1 MANDIT
7 IKVGVDSNDAEKG
20 LNAIVQ
26 EAGKAA
32 ESASQSFTGI
42 FDGLG
47 DSLAGVKTSIN
58 GLPDIG
64 DALASD
70 IPSAKNA
77 LNSFVNEQKQL
88 LVALRLQGKE
98 GSESYAEIE
107 KAIIDAKQE
116 LQKMDDAT
124 NSVEQSITGIGNAGQ
139 QSGGLLAGLGESLKG
154 AFSGGALDAF
164 VGGGAVAAI
173 QAGVGA
179 IAGSFDAVIS
189 GGRELVGAQGDLKAA
204 TGANAEEFEA
214 LKVSAEEA
222 FLGGVGGSL
231 AEATKA
237 IANAKGALKDALPND
252 EIGAFVKNAQA
263 LGNLYDKDVNEVV
276 NKSAPFI
283 RQFGLE
289 GEKAFNLI
297 AFASKEGK
305 TSQDDV
311 LDTLAEYSQLLQE
324 AGFSAEEFAAQ
335 IAVAGEEGLFNT
347 DKIGDSIKEAQIR
360 LKAGD
365 TAKAI
370 GDLQASLPKA
380 FGATLKELEGLAS
393 SGQISIKEFLQ
404 RSGGAIE
411 EAFVAG
417 DISDAMRAQLQV
429 AIAGTPAEDLG
440 AEAYGRMFGAPIPK
454 EQIEAKAL
462 QAGREA
468 TQAAGQYLT
477 FDTFTKQFELQF
489 QKISATVVTGL
500 SNAFNVLSPLIT
512 FVTNNLGTIATII
525 GAAAG
530 AFALYQT
537 YVSLST
543 LATTAYAAVQTALG
557 GTITFATV
565 AQYAYNLAM
574 SLNPIGAVLVAVVA
588 LVAGIAALTDAMS
601 ESTEEVAEQ
610 AQANKELIESQKK
623 TNEENITI
631 TKGTKSMADEYIKLS
646 EKKKLTNAESARMK
660 DLTRDLNKQY
670 PDLVKNTGN
679 VTQNLSGMKQI
690 SEQTAGQLTKL
701 AGETAKLDKA
711 LAVANQNL
719 AYAQR
724 NVAVTKAQEIFTD
737 WFGSGAF
744 TSEASGQARRVLEQ
758 WSKGLYSAK
767 TEGAI
772 ADLQQTAMDSL
783 KRIQGI
789 SAGDLSKAFGF
800 IADASQ
806 KGIAALKAFDIEQ
819 KATENVTKTTTN
831 ATTQAKKEGTNAQ
844 LAAIDKLLDKEDEY
858 KRELEEK
865 VKRENNYAELTKEQ
879 QLELL
884 KAEEQRL
891 SIILSQGKT
900 YTDFYGGQIKSLVDL
915 GNISKDSTGKTISRI
930 QGTKEEIAKA
940 VEEFEKVDARLVKVR
955 EGIAK
960 ASGGADIEAFK
971 NSLEDLK
978 RESDSL
984 RKSIPEKLTTKY
996 AFTVDKATYEK
1007 EIKDAQDRFLQL
1019 NAGLKDAELK
1029 ADAKQKEDIAKQL
1042 EENKKIQERI
1052 TKEYSD
1058 IVARIEIESITD
1070 TNKRLLEI
1078 SLFDLRVKFEAEQE
1092 ANKGNNIKLAEL
1104 ESAYLTERTRLQEEY
1119 FRQNDVLYG
1128 IQSAVQMAMMEQF
1141 NVGRLIEERR
1151 ANAELRAE
1159 KQQALKDEES
1169 DLEKSLADRSI
1180 SFEEYQAKI
1189 AEIQQKKI
1197 DAGLE
1202 QEKLGDLLLKDL
1214 KIAGDKALSTILTDQ
1229 GNKLTAQANERAT
1242 KQIALDA
1249 KVADARKAL
1258 AELEGK
1264 GTLEQFAKAQSDLNK
1279 AQTAAAE
1286 NDADVY
1292 GFRTSILEEYAGK
1305 AITQLSLLAASGKVT
1320 LAEVGKVTLQIAFE
1334 LLQKQIPIW
1343 VASIFGTEVSK
1354 MGFAGIATAGVL
1366 TGALYGLFAA
1376 AQSAAGFKDGVIALE
1391 GDGTETSDSIPAWLS
1406 KGESV
1411 ITARATK
1418 NNMDELKWMNET
1430 GLPIREFYRMQMSYT
1445 SVSEDGQ
1452 LVHEMRQLKQVTEN
1466 LGVQITRNTKV
1477 DVHGV
1482 LHADGNSIT
1491 AMIEANRKKNSR
1503 RF

>member
-7 IKVGVDSNDAEKG
+7 LKIGVDSNDAEKG

-26 EAGKAA
+26 EASRAA
-32 ESASQSFTGI
+32 DSASQSFSGI
-42 FDGLG
+42 FDGL
-47 DSLAGVKTSIN
+47 DNSLADVKTSIN

-70 IPSAKNA
+70 IPAAKNQ
-77 LNSFVNEQKQL
+77 LNSFIGEQKQL
-88 LVALRLQGKE
+88 LTALRLQGKE
-98 GSESYAEIE
+98 GSESYSQIE

-124 NSVEQSITGIGNAGQ
+124 NAVEQSLTDIGNAGQ
-139 QSGGLLAGLGESLKG
+139 KSGGLLGGLGESLKG
-154 AFSGGALDAF
+154 AFSGGALDVF

-189 GGRELVGAQGDLKAA
+189 GGRELVSAQKDLKAA
-204 TGANAEEFEA
+204 TGANAEEFDA
-214 LKVSAEEA
+214 LSKSAEDA
-222 FLGGVGGSL
+222 FIGGVGGSL

-237 IANAKGALKDALPND
+237 ITNAKLALKDALPND
-252 EIGAFVKNAQA
+252 QIGEFVKGAQA
-263 LGNLYDKDVNEVV
+263 LGTLYDKDVNEVV

-335 IAVAGEEGLFNT
+335 IAVAGEEGLFTT

-370 GDLQASLPKA
+370 ADLQGSLPKA

-393 SGQISIKEFLQ
+393 SGQISIKEFLE

-411 EAFVAG
+411 EAFAAG
-417 DISDAMRAQLQV
+417 DISDAMRSQLQV

-440 AEAYGRMFGAPIPK
+440 AEAYARMFGAPIPK

-468 TQAAGQYLT
+468 AGAAGQYLT

-489 QKISATVVTGL
+489 QKVSAVVVTAL
-500 SNAFNVLSPLIT
+500 SNAFNTLSPIIT
-512 FVTNNLGTIATII
+512 FVTNNLGTISAIVGGLVGSFVAYQLAVTISTAAT
-525 GAAAG
+525 A
-530 AFALYQT
+530 
-537 YVSLST
+537 
-543 LATTAYAAVQTALG
+543 AYAAVQTALG
-557 GTITFATV
+557 GSITIAT
-565 AQYAYNLAM
+565 AATWLYNAAM
-574 SLNPIGAVLVAVVA
+574 AANPLGAVLIAVVA
-588 LVAGIAALTDAMS
+588 LTTGIAVLADAMS

-623 TNEENITI
+623 TNEENITL
-631 TKGTKSMADEYIKLS
+631 TKGTKSMADEYIKLA
-646 EKKKLTNAESARMK
+646 EKKKLTAAETARMK

-670 PDLVKNTGN
+670 PDLVKNTGS
-679 VTQNLSGMKQI
+679 VTQNLNGMKQI
-690 SEQTAGQLTKL
+690 SEQTAGQLGKL
-701 AGETAKLDKA
+701 AAESAKLDKA

-719 AYAQR
+719 AFAQR

-737 WFGSGAF
+737 WFGSGTF
-744 TSEASGQARRVLEQ
+744 TSEASNQARKVLEQ

-772 ADLQQTAMDSL
+772 ADLQTTAMSSL
-783 KRIQGI
+783 KNIQGI
-789 SAGDLSKAFGF
+789 SQEDLSKAFGF

-806 KGIAALKAFDIEQ
+806 KGVAALKAFDIEQ
-819 KATENVTKTTTN
+819 KATENVTKTTAN
-831 ATTQAKKEGTNAQ
+831 ATTQAKKDSTNAQ
-844 LAAIDKLLDKEDEY
+844 LAAIDKLLEKEDEF

-865 VKRENNYAELTKEQ
+865 VKRENNYAELTKDQ
-879 QLELL
+879 QLNLL
-884 KAEEQRL
+884 KAEEERL
-891 SIILSQGKT
+891 STILSQGKT
-900 YTDFYGGQIKSLVDL
+900 YTDFYGNQIKSLVDL
-915 GNISKDSTGKTISRI
+915 GNISKDSSGKTISGI
-930 QGTKEEIAKA
+930 KGTKEEIAKA
-940 VEEFEKVDARLVKVR
+940 VEEYEKIDARLVKVR
-955 EGIAK
+955 TDIAK
-960 ASGGADIEAFK
+960 AGAGAGAEQLK
-971 NSLEDLK
+971 NELEDLK
-978 RESDSL
+978 KSSESL
-984 RKSIPEKLTTKY
+984 RKSIPEKLTVKY
-996 AFTVDKATYEK
+996 AFTIDAAEYEK
-1007 EIKDAQDRFLQL
+1007 EIKTAQNRF
-1019 NAGLKDAELK
+1019 AELDARLK
-1029 ADAKQKEDIAKQL
+1029 EASIIADAKQREEITKNL
-1042 EENKKIQERI
+1042 EENLKVQEQIEKEYANIIERI
-1052 TKEYSD
+1052 K
-1058 IVARIEIESITD
+1058 IESIED
-1070 TNKRLLEI
+1070 GDKRRLEI
-1078 SLFDLRVKFEAEQE
+1078 ALFDLRVKFEAEQE
-1092 ANKGNNIKLAEL
+1092 ANKGNNVKLREI
-1104 ESAYLTERTRLQEEY
+1104 ETAYLTERARLQDEY
-1119 FRQNDVLYG
+1119 DRQSNVLLG
-1128 IQSAVQMAMMEQF
+1128 IQMAIQNAMYEQF
-1141 NVGRLIEERR
+1141 NINRLMEERK
-1151 ANAELRAE
+1151 ANEALREE
-1159 KQQALKDEES
+1159 KLKSLQDEES

-1180 SFEEYQAKI
+1180 TFEEYQAKI
-1189 AEIQQKKI
+1189 GELQQRRI
-1197 DAGLE
+1197 DEGLDRENLGE
-1202 QEKLGDLLLKDL
+1202 QLLQNV

-1229 GNKLTAQANERAT
+1229 GNKLTAAAQERAT

-1249 KVADARKAL
+1249 KVAEERKKLEDLKGQETTQKFIDAQK
-1258 AELEGK
+1258 ELE
-1264 GTLEQFAKAQSDLNK
+1264 K

-1292 GFRTSILEEYAGK
+1292 GFRTSILEEFAGK
-1305 AITQLSLLAASGKVT
+1305 AMTQFAVMAASGKAT
-1320 LAEVGKVTLQIAFE
+1320 LADVGKVTLQLAFE

-1354 MGFAGIATAGVL
+1354 MGLGGIATASVL

-1376 AQSAAGFKDGVIALE
+1376 AQSAAGFKDGVVALE
-1391 GDGTETSDSIPAWLS
+1391 GEGTETSDSIPAWLS

-1430 GLPIREFYRMQMSYT
+1430 GLPIREFYKMQMSGS
-1445 SVSEDGQ
+1445 SVDENGQ
-1452 LVHEMRQLKQVTEN
+1452 LVFEIRQLRETTEK
-1466 LGVQITRNTKV
+1466 LGVQIRRNTQVEIQGTLK
-1477 DVHGV
+1477 
-1482 LHADGNSIT
+1482 ADGNSIT
-1491 AMIEANRKKNSR
+1491 AMIDADKRKKSR